1 MLNLDPKSN
10 LLEMSQYKYSLQDVE
25 TPNLYREVY
34 PYSEIPKIPFNYR
47 RVPLNMPD
55 KIWITDTTF
64 RDGQQSRAPYTP
76 EQIAHV
82 YSLLSKLGGP
92 NGLIRQSE
100 FFIYSDKDRKALELC
115 MEQGLEFPE
124 ITTWIR
130 ASKADFELVR
140 DIGNAMTPL
149 SAFLLNLGLETLH
162 LRMPRHS
169 ENALAVAR
177 FLRESSRVAWVNYP
191 GLEGDSQYSAA
202 QKYLPNG
209 AAGVVSF
216 GIRGGRGAAVRFLD
230 SLELVALVVH
240 VCDARTSA
248 LHPASTTHR
257 QLSDKQLEDC
267 GITPD
272 FIRLSVGIESAN
284 DIIADI
290 AQALEKSRVEQR
302 RERHAD

>member
-1 MLNLDPKSN
+1 
-10 LLEMSQYKYSLQDVE
+10 
-25 TPNLYREVY
+25 
-34 PYSEIPKIPFNYR
+34 
-47 RVPLNMPD
+47 
-55 KIWITDTTF
+55 
-64 RDGQQSRAPYTP
+64 
-76 EQIAHV
+76 
-82 YSLLSKLGGP
+82 
-92 NGLIRQSE
+92 
-100 FFIYSDKDRKALELC
+100 
-115 MEQGLEFPE
+115 
-124 ITTWIR
+124 
-130 ASKADFELVR
+130 
-140 DIGNAMTPL
+140 
-149 SAFLLNLGLETLH
+149 AFLLNLGLETLH